1 MPSHADG
8 RPAPGFRPR
17 WPTLAD
23 AGLAFAL
30 AVGPMSLSLLVP
42 KGPEF
47 REVDAFAVA
56 LMVASALTLAW
67 RRRAP
72 LPVLATTAAIV
83 VVNAAAGYPVAAV
96 QWPVW
101 IALYTCFAWS
111 GWGVRAAALAV
122 TGLGIAGY
130 LQFNRGPVGAA
141 ELASVSLSVL
151 VATVT
156 GEAIRSRRAHAA
168 AIEARLDSERRER
181 AMLAERAVQDERIRW
196 ARELHDAVGHA
207 VTVMVMQAGVARRL
221 FTDNPAFAQGA
232 LHHIE
237 TVGRQALA
245 ELDRLLRS
253 EAGPEDG
260 GTVEDLVTLAERVR
274 SAGREIDLNLAPVE
288 LSPSASR
295 ALYRIVQEAVTNALK
310 HSDGRIRLDV
320 RPAGERVTVEV
331 HSDGPDASGGGGS
344 AAPTTGRGLINMR
357 ERARLEGG
365 DFEAGPVAGGFRVR
379 ATLPAR
385 RWVEEPVAP

>member
-1 MPSHADG
+1 MPSHTDDH
-8 RPAPGFRPR
+8 PARGSRVR
-17 WPTLAD
+17 WPTLGD

-47 REVDAFAVA
+47 RGVDAFAVA
-56 LMVASALTLAW
+56 LVVASALALAW

-72 LPVLATTAAIV
+72 LPVLAITAAVV
-83 VVNAAAGYPVAAV
+83 VVNAVAGYPVAAV

-122 TGLGIAGY
+122 TGLGIVGY
-130 LQFNRGPVGAA
+130 LQFNRGAVGAA
-141 ELASVSLSVL
+141 ELASISLSVL

-156 GEAIRSRRAHAA
+156 GEAVRSRRAYAA

-181 AMLAERAVQDERIRW
+181 AVLAERAVQDERIRW
-196 ARELHDAVGHA
+196 ARDLHDAVGHA
-207 VTVMVMQAGVARRL
+207 VNVMVMQAGVARRL
-221 FTDNPAFAQGA
+221 FADNPTFAQEA
-232 LHHIE
+232 LGHIE
-237 TVGRQALA
+237 TVGRQALD

-253 EAGPEDG
+253 EGGPEDG
-260 GTVEDLVTLAERVR
+260 GTAEDLGALVERVR
-274 SAGREIDLNLAPVE
+274 STGREVDLHASPVQ
-288 LSPSASR
+288 LRPSASR

-310 HSDGRIRLDV
+310 HSDGRIRIDV
-320 RPAGERVTVEV
+320 GQAGDRVTVEV
-331 HSDGPDASGGGGS
+331 YNGGGEANGGERS
-344 AAPTTGRGLINMR
+344 AAPTPGRGLINMR

-365 DFEAGPVAGGFRVR
+365 DFEAGPVVGGFRVR

-385 RWVEEPVAP
+385 RRVEEPVAP